1 MKSYDKICNYCNKE
15 FIAQTRVTQFCGNNC
30 AKRGYKLKKRLEADD
45 YFNDQEV
52 MKRLLLKINITLE
65 HIEDVLGK
73 LPKNIIKDVKR
84 EYLTVE
90 EFCSIL
96 NIHERTLRRW
106 MKSNLIEFIKQ
117 GKNILIKSSELE
129 NCKQSITKKPNT
141 RAHVKGINNK
151 L

>member
-1 MKSYDKICNYCNKE
+1 MKTYNKICNYCHKE

-30 AKRGYKLKKRLEADD
+30 AKRGYKLRKRLEADD

-52 MKRLLLKINITLE
+52 MKRLLIKINITLE

-84 EYLTVE
+84 DYLTIE
-90 EFCSIL
+90 EFCNIL

-106 MKSNLIEFIKQ
+106 IKSDLIEYIKQ
-117 GKNILIKSSELE
+117 GKNILILSSEL
-129 NCKQSITKKPNT
+129 KRFKK
-141 RAHVKGINNK
+141 A
-151 L
+151 